1 MRKYAQIFHGEVIY
15 IIDSFASL
23 SDLRE
28 HFSED
33 TVWLDITEMQD
44 IEVGYIQVVDKDG
57 RITFRPSVD
66 NEFES
71 LSESEKINI
80 MIYAAKVKRD
90 EYLDEL
96 AQSKRYLDARDCFDY
111 DYDIYSDG
119 HKLKDLKFKLD
130 RFILERVPSL
140 TSLDAARN
148 LDFKSEAKR
157 LKFEW

>member
-33 TVWLDITEMQD
+33 TLWLDITEMQD
-44 IEVGYIQVVDKDG
+44 IEVGYIQVVDRDG

-71 LSESEKINI
+71 LSESEKINV

-140 TSLDAARN
+140 TSLDAARDLN
-148 LDFKSEAKR
+148 FEEETKR
-157 LKFEW
+157 LEFEW

>member
-71 LSESEKINI
+71 LSESEKINV

-130 RFILERVPSL
+130 RFILDRVPSL
-140 TSLDAARN
+140 TSLDATRDLN
-148 LDFKSEAKR
+148 FEEETKR
-157 LKFEW
+157 LEFEW

>member
-33 TVWLDITEMQD
+33 TVWLDITEIEN
-44 IEVGYIQVVDKDG
+44 IEVGYIQFVDKDG
-57 RITFRPSVD
+57 RITFRPGVD

-71 LSESEKINI
+71 LSESEKINT

-90 EYLDEL
+90 EYLDQL
-96 AQSKRYLDARDCFDY
+96 AQAKRYLDARDCFDY
-111 DYDIYSDG
+111 DHDIYSDG

-130 RFILERVPSL
+130 RFILDRVPSL
-140 TSLDAARN
+140 TSLDDARN
-148 LDFKSEAKR
+148 LNFEEEAKR
-157 LKFEW
+157 LEFEW

>member
-1 MRKYAQIFHGEVIY
+1 MKKYAQIFHGEVIY

-33 TVWLDITEMQD
+33 TVWLDVTDVED
-44 IEVGYIQVVDKDG
+44 IEVGYIQVVDRDG
-57 RITFRPSVD
+57 RITFRPGVD

-71 LSESEKINI
+71 LSESEKINT
-80 MIYAAKVKRD
+80 MIYAAKVRRD
-90 EYLDEL
+90 KYLDEL

-111 DYDIYSDG
+111 DYGIYSDG

-130 RFILERVPSL
+130 QFILDRVPSL
-140 TSLDAARN
+140 ISLDAARDLN
-148 LDFKSEAKR
+148 FEEETKR
-157 LKFEW
+157 LGFEW

>member
-44 IEVGYIQVVDKDG
+44 IEVGYIQVVDRDG

-71 LSESEKINI
+71 LSESEKINV

-140 TSLDAARN
+140 TSLDAARDLN
-148 LDFKSEAKR
+148 FEEETKR
-157 LKFEW
+157 LEFEC

>member
-71 LSESEKINI
+71 LSESEKINV

-111 DYDIYSDG
+111 NYDIYSDG

-140 TSLDAARN
+140 TSLDAARDLN
-148 LDFKSEAKR
+148 FEEETKR
-157 LKFEW
+157 LEFEW

>member
-28 HFSED
+28 HFSQD

-71 LSESEKINI
+71 LSESEKINV

-140 TSLDAARN
+140 TSLDAARDLN
-148 LDFKSEAKR
+148 FEEETKR
-157 LKFEW
+157 LGFEW

>member
-33 TVWLDITEMQD
+33 TVWFDVTDVED
-44 IEVGYIQVVDKDG
+44 IEVGYIQVVDRNG
-57 RITFRPSVD
+57 RITFRPGVD

-71 LSESEKINI
+71 LSESEKINV

-111 DYDIYSDG
+111 DYGIYSDG

-130 RFILERVPSL
+130 QFILDRVPSL
-140 TSLDAARN
+140 ISLDAARD
-148 LDFKSEAKR
+148 LDFESETKR
-157 LKFEW
+157 LEFEW

>member
-33 TVWLDITEMQD
+33 TVWLDITEMED
-44 IEVGYIQVVDKDG
+44 IEVGYIQVVDRDG
-57 RITFRPSVD
+57 RITFRRSID
-66 NEFES
+66 NDFNS
-71 LSESEKINI
+71 LDESEKINA
-80 MIYAAKVKRD
+80 MIYAAKVRRD
-90 EYLDEL
+90 KYLDEL

-111 DYDIYSDG
+111 DYGIYSDG

-130 RFILERVPSL
+130 QFILDRVPSL
-140 TSLDAARN
+140 ISLDAARD
-148 LDFKSEAKR
+148 LDFEFEAKR
-157 LKFEW
+157 LEFEW

>member
-33 TVWLDITEMQD
+33 TVWLDITEMED
-44 IEVGYIQVVDKDG
+44 IEVGYIQVVDRDG
-57 RITFRPSVD
+57 RITFRPGVD

-71 LSESEKINI
+71 LSESEKINT
-80 MIYAAKVKRD
+80 MIYAAKVRRD
-90 EYLDEL
+90 KYLDEL

-111 DYDIYSDG
+111 DYGIYSDG
-119 HKLKDLKFKLD
+119 HTLKDLKFKLD
-130 RFILERVPSL
+130 QFILERVPSL
-140 TSLDAARN
+140 ISLDAARD
-148 LDFKSEAKR
+148 LDFESEAKR
-157 LKFEW
+157 LEFEW

>member
-33 TVWLDITEMQD
+33 TVWLDVTDVED
-44 IEVGYIQVVDKDG
+44 IEVGYIQFVDRDG
-57 RITFRPSVD
+57 RITFRPGVD

-71 LSESEKINI
+71 LSESEKINT
-80 MIYAAKVKRD
+80 MIYAAKVRRD
-90 EYLDEL
+90 KYLDEL

-111 DYDIYSDG
+111 DYGIYSDG

-130 RFILERVPSL
+130 QFILDRVPSL
-140 TSLDAARN
+140 ISLDAARDLN
-148 LDFKSEAKR
+148 FEEETKR
-157 LKFEW
+157 LGFEW

>member
-71 LSESEKINI
+71 LSESEKINV

-111 DYDIYSDG
+111 DYNIYSDG

-130 RFILERVPSL
+130 QFILERVPSL
-140 TSLDAARN
+140 TSLDAARDLN
-148 LDFKSEAKR
+148 FEEETKR
-157 LKFEW
+157 LGFEW

>member
-140 TSLDAARN
+140 TSLDAARDLN
-148 LDFKSEAKR
+148 FEEETKR
-157 LKFEW
+157 LEFEW

>member
-33 TVWLDITEMQD
+33 TVWLDVTDVED
-44 IEVGYIQVVDKDG
+44 IEVGYIQVVDRNG
-57 RITFRPSVD
+57 RITFRPGVD

-71 LSESEKINI
+71 LSESEKINV

-111 DYDIYSDG
+111 DYGIYSDG

-130 RFILERVPSL
+130 QFILERVPSL
-140 TSLDAARN
+140 ISLDAARDLN
-148 LDFKSEAKR
+148 FEEETKR
-157 LKFEW
+157 LGFEW

>member
-33 TVWLDITEMQD
+33 TVWLDITEIED
-44 IEVGYIQVVDKDG
+44 IEVGYIQVVDRNG
-57 RITFRPSVD
+57 RITFRPGVD

-71 LSESEKINI
+71 LSESEKINV

-90 EYLDEL
+90 EYLDKL

-111 DYDIYSDG
+111 DYGIYSDG

-130 RFILERVPSL
+130 QFILERVPSL
-140 TSLDAARN
+140 ISLDAARN

-157 LKFEW
+157 LEFEW

>member
-33 TVWLDITEMQD
+33 TVWLDVSDVED
-44 IEVGYIQVVDKDG
+44 IEVGYIQVVDRNG
-57 RITFRPSVD
+57 RITFRPGVD

-71 LSESEKINI
+71 LSESEKINV

-111 DYDIYSDG
+111 DYGIYSDG

-130 RFILERVPSL
+130 QFILERVPSL
-140 TSLDAARN
+140 ISLDAARN
-148 LDFKSEAKR
+148 LDFESEAKR
-157 LKFEW
+157 LEFEW

>member
-33 TVWLDITEMQD
+33 TVWLDI
-44 IEVGYIQVVDKDG
+44 EVGYIQVVDRDG
-57 RITFRPSVD
+57 RITFRPGVD

-71 LSESEKINI
+71 LSESEKINT
-80 MIYAAKVKRD
+80 MIYAAKVRRD
-90 EYLDEL
+90 KYLDEL
-96 AQSKRYLDARDCFDY
+96 AQAKRYLDARDCFDY
-111 DYDIYSDG
+111 DYGIYSDG

-130 RFILERVPSL
+130 QFILERVPSL
-140 TSLDAARN
+140 ISLDAARD
-148 LDFKSEAKR
+148 LDFESEAKR
-157 LKFEW
+157 LEFEW

>member
-71 LSESEKINI
+71 LSESEKINV

-130 RFILERVPSL
+130 RFILERVPIL
-140 TSLDAARN
+140 TSLDAARDLN
-148 LDFKSEAKR
+148 FEEETKR
-157 LKFEW
+157 LEFEW

>member
-33 TVWLDITEMQD
+33 TLWLDVTDVED
-44 IEVGYIQVVDKDG
+44 IEVGYIQFVDRDG
-57 RITFRPSVD
+57 RITFRPGVD

-71 LSESEKINI
+71 LSESEKINV

-111 DYDIYSDG
+111 DYGIYSDG

-130 RFILERVPSL
+130 QFILDRVPSL
-140 TSLDAARN
+140 ISLDAARN

-157 LKFEW
+157 LEFE

>member
-33 TVWLDITEMQD
+33 TVWLDVTNVED
-44 IEVGYIQVVDKDG
+44 IEVGYIQVVDRNG
-57 RITFRPSVD
+57 RITFRPGVD

-71 LSESEKINI
+71 LSESEKINV

-111 DYDIYSDG
+111 DYGIYSDG

-130 RFILERVPSL
+130 QFILERVPSL
-140 TSLDAARN
+140 ISLDAVRN
-148 LDFKSEAKR
+148 LDFESEAKR
-157 LKFEW
+157 LEFEW

>member
-71 LSESEKINI
+71 LSESEKINV

-140 TSLDAARN
+140 TSLDAARDLN
-148 LDFKSEAKR
+148 FEEETKR
-157 LKFEW
+157 LGFEW

>member
-71 LSESEKINI
+71 LSESEKINV

-140 TSLDAARN
+140 TSLDAARDLN
-148 LDFKSEAKR
+148 FEEETKR
-157 LKFEW
+157 LEFEW

>member
-71 LSESEKINI
+71 LSESEKINV

-130 RFILERVPSL
+130 QFILERVPSL
-140 TSLDAARN
+140 ISLDAARD
-148 LDFKSEAKR
+148 LDFESEAKR
-157 LKFEW
+157 LEFEW

>member
-23 SDLRE
+23 SELRE

-33 TVWLDITEMQD
+33 TVWLDITDVED
-44 IEVGYIQVVDKDG
+44 IEVGYIQVVDRDG
-57 RITFRPSVD
+57 RITFRPGVD

-71 LSESEKINI
+71 LSESEKINT
-80 MIYAAKVKRD
+80 MIYAAKVRRD
-90 EYLDEL
+90 KYLDEL

-111 DYDIYSDG
+111 DYGIYSDG

-130 RFILERVPSL
+130 QFILDRVPSL
-140 TSLDAARN
+140 ISLDAARDLN
-148 LDFKSEAKR
+148 FEEETKR
-157 LKFEW
+157 LGFEW

>member
-15 IIDSFASL
+15 IIGSFASL

-33 TVWLDITEMQD
+33 TVWLDITEMED
-44 IEVGYIQVVDKDG
+44 IEVGYIQVVDRDG

-71 LSESEKINI
+71 LSESEKINT
-80 MIYAAKVKRD
+80 MIYAAKVRRD
-90 EYLDEL
+90 KYLDEL

-111 DYDIYSDG
+111 DYSIYSDG

-140 TSLDAARN
+140 TSLDVARDLN
-148 LDFKSEAKR
+148 FEEETKR
-157 LKFEW
+157 LEFEW

>member
-33 TVWLDITEMQD
+33 TVWLDVTDVED
-44 IEVGYIQVVDKDG
+44 IEVGYIQFVDRDG
-57 RITFRPSVD
+57 RITFRPGVD

-71 LSESEKINI
+71 LSESEKINT
-80 MIYAAKVKRD
+80 MIYAAKVRRD
-90 EYLDEL
+90 KYLDEL
-96 AQSKRYLDARDCFDY
+96 AQAKRYLDARDCFDY
-111 DYDIYSDG
+111 DYGIYSDG

-130 RFILERVPSL
+130 QFILERVPSL
-140 TSLDAARN
+140 ISLDAARDLN
-148 LDFKSEAKR
+148 FEEETKR
-157 LKFEW
+157 LGFEW

>member
-66 NEFES
+66 NEFEY
-71 LSESEKINI
+71 LSESEKINV
-80 MIYAAKVKRD
+80 MIYAAKVRRD
-90 EYLDEL
+90 KYLDEL

-140 TSLDAARN
+140 TSLDAARDLN
-148 LDFKSEAKR
+148 FEEETKR
-157 LKFEW
+157 LGFEW

>member
-15 IIDSFASL
+15 IIDSFTSL

-33 TVWLDITEMQD
+33 TVWLDVTDVED
-44 IEVGYIQVVDKDG
+44 IEVGYIQVVDRDG
-57 RITFRPSVD
+57 RITFRPDVD

-71 LSESEKINI
+71 LSESEKINV
-80 MIYAAKVKRD
+80 MIYAAKVRRD
-90 EYLDEL
+90 KYLDEL

-111 DYDIYSDG
+111 DYGIYSDG

-130 RFILERVPSL
+130 QFILERVPSL
-140 TSLDAARN
+140 ISLDAARN
-148 LDFKSEAKR
+148 LDFESEVKR
-157 LKFEW
+157 LEFEW

>member
-33 TVWLDITEMQD
+33 TVWLDITEMPD
-44 IEVGYIQVVDKDG
+44 IEVGYIQVVDRDG

-71 LSESEKINI
+71 LSESEKINV

-140 TSLDAARN
+140 TSLDAARDLN
-148 LDFKSEAKR
+148 FEEETKR
-157 LKFEW
+157 LEFEW

>member
-33 TVWLDITEMQD
+33 TVWLDVTDVED
-44 IEVGYIQVVDKDG
+44 IEVGYIQVVDRDG
-57 RITFRPSVD
+57 RITFRPGVD

-71 LSESEKINI
+71 LKINT
-80 MIYAAKVKRD
+80 MIYAAKVRRD
-90 EYLDEL
+90 KYLDEL

-111 DYDIYSDG
+111 DYGIYSDG

-130 RFILERVPSL
+130 QFILERVPSL
-140 TSLDAARN
+140 ISLDAARD
-148 LDFKSEAKR
+148 LDFESEAKR
-157 LKFEW
+157 LEFEW

>member
-1 MRKYAQIFHGEVIY
+1 MIKYAQIFHGEVIY

-33 TVWLDITEMQD
+33 TVWLDVTEVED
-44 IEVGYIQVVDKDG
+44 IEVGYIQVVDRDG
-57 RITFRPSVD
+57 RITFRPGVD

-71 LSESEKINI
+71 LSESEKINT
-80 MIYAAKVKRD
+80 MIYAAKVRRD
-90 EYLDEL
+90 KYLDEL

-111 DYDIYSDG
+111 DYGIYSDG

-130 RFILERVPSL
+130 QFILDRVPSL
-140 TSLDAARN
+140 ISLDAARN
-148 LDFKSEAKR
+148 LNFEEEAKR
-157 LKFEW
+157 LEFEW

>member
-33 TVWLDITEMQD
+33 TVWLDVTDVED
-44 IEVGYIQVVDKDG
+44 IEVGYIQVVDRDG
-57 RITFRPSVD
+57 RITFRPGVD

-71 LSESEKINI
+71 LSESEKINT
-80 MIYAAKVKRD
+80 MIYAAKVRRD
-90 EYLDEL
+90 KYLDEL

-111 DYDIYSDG
+111 DYGIYSDG

-130 RFILERVPSL
+130 QFILDRVPSL
-140 TSLDAARN
+140 ISLDAARDLN
-148 LDFKSEAKR
+148 FEEETKR
-157 LKFEW
+157 LGFEW

>member
-1 MRKYAQIFHGEVIY
+1 MIKYAQIFHGEVIY

-33 TVWLDITEMQD
+33 TVWLDVTEVED
-44 IEVGYIQVVDKDG
+44 IEVGYIQVVDRDG
-57 RITFRPSVD
+57 RITFRPGVD

-71 LSESEKINI
+71 LSESEKINT
-80 MIYAAKVKRD
+80 MIYAAKVRRD
-90 EYLDEL
+90 KYLDEL

-111 DYDIYSDG
+111 DYGIYSDG

-130 RFILERVPSL
+130 QFILDRVPSL
-140 TSLDAARN
+140 ISLDAARDLN
-148 LDFKSEAKR
+148 FEEETKR
-157 LKFEW
+157 LGFEW

>member
-57 RITFRPSVD
+57 KISFRPSVD

-71 LSESEKINI
+71 LSESEKINV

-111 DYDIYSDG
+111 DYNIYSDG

-140 TSLDAARN
+140 TSLDAARDLN
-148 LDFKSEAKR
+148 FEEETKR
-157 LKFEW
+157 LGFEW

>member
-33 TVWLDITEMQD
+33 TVWLDITEMED
-44 IEVGYIQVVDKDG
+44 IEVGYIQVVDRDG
-57 RITFRPSVD
+57 RITFRPGVD

-71 LSESEKINI
+71 LSESEKINT
-80 MIYAAKVKRD
+80 MIYAAKVRRD
-90 EYLDEL
+90 KYLDEL

-111 DYDIYSDG
+111 DYNAYSDG
-119 HKLKDLKFKLD
+119 HRLKDLKFKLD
-130 RFILERVPSL
+130 QFILERVPSL
-140 TSLDAARN
+140 ISLDAARDLN
-148 LDFKSEAKR
+148 FEEETKR
-157 LKFEW
+157 LGFEW

>member
-1 MRKYAQIFHGEVIY
+1 MKKYAQIFHGEVIY

-33 TVWLDITEMQD
+33 TVWLDVTDVED
-44 IEVGYIQVVDKDG
+44 IEVGYIQVVDRDG
-57 RITFRPSVD
+57 RITFRPGVD

-71 LSESEKINI
+71 LSESEKINT
-80 MIYAAKVKRD
+80 MIYAAKVRRD
-90 EYLDEL
+90 KYLDGL

-111 DYDIYSDG
+111 DYGIYSDG

-130 RFILERVPSL
+130 QFILDRVPSL
-140 TSLDAARN
+140 ISLDAARDLN
-148 LDFKSEAKR
+148 FEEETKR
-157 LKFEW
+157 LGFEW

>member
-44 IEVGYIQVVDKDG
+44 IEVGYIQVVDRDG

-71 LSESEKINI
+71 LSESEKINV

-140 TSLDAARN
+140 TSLDAARDLN
-148 LDFKSEAKR
+148 FEEETKR
-157 LKFEW
+157 LEFEW